1 MSQDTENPRQSNNVA
16 LYKMRRWDC
25 RTQKGRTHAG
35 MAGLQGKGVEIM
47 AAVTAG
53 HDARAGEV

>member
-1 MSQDTENPRQSNNVA
+1 
-16 LYKMRRWDC
+16 MRRWDC

-35 MAGLQGKGVEIM
+35 MAGLQGKGVEIV